1 MGFAIVELFN
11 PVEGNQLYVFPET
24 GDEPIEVEFVLTVQI
39 DLSGPA
45 FATGT
50 EELTV
55 INISSEELEHNGLL
69 IVQRKVLEP
78 VPNPVT
84 PEVGLDGLVNTAV
97 PETTDH
103 KPVPVVGVLPARVV
117 VLEQIF

>member
-1 MGFAIVELFN
+1 LV
-11 PVEGNQLYVFPET
+11 VV
-24 GDEPIEVEFVLTVQI
+24 
-39 DLSGPA
+39 GPA
-45 FATGT
+45 VTFIITLSADGVH
-50 EELTV
+50 EP
-55 INISSEELEHNGLL
+55 LL

-84 PEVGLDGLVNTAV
+84 PEVGLDELVNTAV